1 MASENE
7 EEEPD
12 TGNVEEGTVE
22 EGTVSNDDSVNVRD
36 LFGALSDKIDKLAS
50 KIDDAIGSL
59 VENGAV
65 VREDDED
72 NDDDSN
78 EEDSLEDMNFK
89 L

>member
-12 TGNVEEGTVE
+12 TGNVEEGTVS
-22 EGTVSNDDSVNVRD
+22 TDDSDNVRD

-72 NDDDSN
+72 NDDEPN

>member
-72 NDDDSN
+72 NDDEPN

>member
-12 TGNVEEGTVE
+12 TGNVAEGTVE

-72 NDDDSN
+72 NDDEPN